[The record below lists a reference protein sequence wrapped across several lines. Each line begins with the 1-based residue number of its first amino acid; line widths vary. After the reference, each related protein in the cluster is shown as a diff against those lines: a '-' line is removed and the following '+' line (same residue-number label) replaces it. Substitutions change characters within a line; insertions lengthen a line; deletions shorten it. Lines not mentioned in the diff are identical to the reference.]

1 MTHPIRRWLCPR
13 AARAVALSAAFAA
26 PSAAHSVAP
35 SAALAATFAATFA
48 ASSTAWAQAGH
59 AHVHGE
65 VALEIGIEARS
76 VGLRLAAPQD
86 SLLGHERTPRTAAEL
101 QAAAALIQRLQGG
114 AVLFGLPAGLGCT
127 LASAE
132 IEAPRL
138 QPGAKP
144 GATADS
150 HADIA
155 ASYRFNC
162 ARTDGL
168 RSLDLGAL
176 MEAFPRIQRIS
187 AQVAGPAG
195 QHQAQLRRPARMLAW
210 GR

>member
-1 MTHPIRRWLCPR
+1 MTHPIRRWLCPG
-13 AARAVALSAAFAA
+13 AARAGAPAAAWAAMVAAM
-26 PSAAHSVAP
+26 
-35 SAALAATFAATFA
+35 FAATLA
-48 ASSTAWAQAGH
+48 GSSAAWAQAGH

-65 VALEIGIEARS
+65 VALEISIDARS

-101 QAAAALIQRLQGG
+101 QAAAALVQRLQGG
-114 AVLFGLPAGLGCT
+114 AALFGLPAGLGCT

-138 QPGAKP
+138 QPAAKP
-144 GATADS
+144 GAVANRSANRPADS
-150 HADIA
+150 HADIE

-162 ARTDGL
+162 SRTDGL

-176 MEAFPRIQRIS
+176 MDAFPRIQRIS
-187 AQVAGPAG
+187 TQVAGPAG
-195 QHQAQLRRPARMLAW
+195 QHQAQLRRPARVLAW

>member
-1 MTHPIRRWLCPR
+1 MIE
-13 AARAVALSAAFAA
+13 
-26 PSAAHSVAP
+26 
-35 SAALAATFAATFA
+35 LAAAIAATLA
-48 ASSTAWAQAGH
+48 GSSAAWAQAGH

-65 VALEIGIEARS
+65 VALEISIEARS
-76 VGLRLAAPQD
+76 VGLRLEAPQD

-101 QAAAALIQRLQGG
+101 RAAAALIKRLQGG
-114 AVLFGLPAGLGCT
+114 AALFGLPAGLGCT

-132 IEAPRL
+132 IDAPQL
-138 QPGAKP
+138 QPAAAPKAAATAK
-144 GATADS
+144 ATAPPTAAADS
-150 HADIA
+150 HAEIA
-155 ASYRFNC
+155 ASYRFDC

-176 MEAFPRIQRIS
+176 MDAFPRIQRIG

-195 QHQAQLRRPARMLAW
+195 QHQAQLRRPARVLAW